1 MRGNGGDKF
10 RFPEKKGLRN
20 ETVKADRPVLTR
32 NLFCKIAPAAVGE
45 DDLRECDFSF
55 PRREAGKRFRSAL
68 ISDED
73 LLPENKTRRF
83 VRIDDQMIVPVGI
96 DGSESGKTLCRRF
109 CGIIEPLCRR
119 IGFALFP
126 RAGTF
131 RKRSGTFGRSIAGIC
146 LRLEDYSQQ
155 PGLRISERITSP
167 FAVVEELGVF
177 RAGDFLLSIEGFN
190 RFAGPLKKIEPVCGG
205 TVLPPFRKEKRG

>member
-1 MRGNGGDKF
+1 MPREIDRETF
-10 RFPEKKGLRN
+10 LVIIAQCAPRHLDDRFPCAGKFLRP
-20 ETVKADRPVLTR
+20 DFR
-32 NLFCKIAPAAVGE
+32 AAVPFQVGG
-45 DDLRECDFSF
+45 RIH
-55 PRREAGKRFRSAL
+55 L
-68 ISDED
+68 IGV
-73 LLPENKTRRF
+73 
-83 VRIDDQMIVPVGI
+83 VRQRAVGIDDQMIVPVGI

-205 TVLPPFRKEKRG
+205 TVLPPFRKEKAGVAGGI